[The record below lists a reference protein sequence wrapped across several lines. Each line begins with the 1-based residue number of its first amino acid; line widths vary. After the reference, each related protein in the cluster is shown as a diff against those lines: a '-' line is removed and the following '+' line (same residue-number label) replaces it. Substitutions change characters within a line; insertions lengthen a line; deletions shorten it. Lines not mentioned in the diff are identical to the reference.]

1 MEGDFHNTGI
11 RLNNSNFQWI
21 SQGNLLMRPLPLRYN
36 GATFCWS
43 SSTANPHDFGVGARQ
58 HVFNNTETEIFCGLS
73 QSCWNISDGES
84 LRIILML
91 TLFVGKITASRRAST
106 VSHHE
111 IYGPA
116 VPLDLECLPWHPW
129 NANEHLF
136 ERMQVLLPRLFF
148 KLLTIPSVELLS
160 NTT

>member
-1 MEGDFHNTGI
+1 MDQPGQPIDEASA
-11 RLNNSNFQWI
+11 LALQWSNF
-21 SQGNLLMRPLPLRYN
+21 S
-36 GATFCWS
+36 A
-43 SSTANPHDFGVGARQ
+43 GVLVQRILTTLAW
-58 HVFNNTETEIFCGLS
+58 NNTETEIFCGLS

-91 TLFVGKITASRRAST
+91 TLFVGKTTASRRAST
-106 VSHHE
+106 MSHHE

-136 ERMQVLLPRLFF
+136 ERMQALLPHLFF

-160 NTT
+160 NATQFNQNL